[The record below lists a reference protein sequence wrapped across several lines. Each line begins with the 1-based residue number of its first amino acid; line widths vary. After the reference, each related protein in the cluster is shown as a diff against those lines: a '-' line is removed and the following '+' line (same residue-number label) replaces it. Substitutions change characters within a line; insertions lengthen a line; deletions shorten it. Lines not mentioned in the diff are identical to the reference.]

1 MSSRHTTYVAPL
13 VAAACGLAV
22 FGGARLRDAA
32 DLGAR
37 PLTDPSS
44 LVASR
49 GATIQEGDYFDEV
62 ARLLEREYV
71 EPITDEQKLA
81 TGAVR
86 GMIASLN
93 DPKSLFMDKAAFT
106 TFLDARS
113 GKYQGIGA
121 DLVLEMRG
129 AINAQARPD
138 QADPGE
144 TSPEAT
150 LATQPRVPRLIV
162 ASLVPGGP
170 ADKAGVKVGDAVY
183 EVDKHWV
190 VNTDLLVRYQKAARD
205 WEAKKIST
213 GDFNKIREEV
223 RAKTERALL
232 PLKAK
237 EKLTQGAGTMV
248 EVVWERG
255 GAKQTMKILKAA
267 SQMPASGVKEG
278 VYTLRF
284 NADAPAALKE
294 AAGQKT
300 LTIDLRQNS
309 GGDYETMR
317 KCLEAVAPKGT
328 YGEIRSDRGAPTPFV
343 VKTGTANPP
352 KMTLL
357 VDGSTRGAAEIFA
370 LALESQGRAKLV
382 GTKTAGDRTITQI
395 VMLPDGSG
403 YTLATG
409 EYAVAKKGG
418 KS

>member
-1 MSSRHTTYVAPL
+1 MSSRNTTYVAPL

-22 FGGARLRDAA
+22 FGGARLRDAV

-37 PLTDPSS
+37 PLTDPSG

-49 GATIQEGDYFDEV
+49 GAVIPEGDYFEEISK
-62 ARLLEREYV
+62 LLENEYV
-71 EPITDEQKLA
+71 EKITDKQKLA

-93 DPKSLFMDKAAFT
+93 DPKSLFMDKEAFT
-106 TFLDARS
+106 SFLDARS

-138 QADPGE
+138 EADPGE

-162 ASLVPGGP
+162 ASIVPGGP

-183 EVDKHWV
+183 EVDRHWV

-205 WEAKKIST
+205 VEAKKIT
-213 GDFNKIREEV
+213 MADFNKVREEV
-223 RAKTERALL
+223 RGKTQRALL

-237 EKLTQGAGTMV
+237 ERLTQGVGTAV
-248 EVVWERG
+248 EVVWDRG
-255 GAKQTMKILKAA
+255 GSKRTVKIQKSASTAPATAMKDDVL
-267 SQMPASGVKEG
+267 
-278 VYTLRF
+278 TLRF
-284 NADAPAALKE
+284 NGEAPAALKQ
-294 AAGQKT
+294 ALTAKP
-300 LTIDLRQNS
+300 LTIDLRQNT
-309 GGDYETMR
+309 GGDFETMR
-317 KCLEAVAPKGT
+317 KCLEVVAPKGT
-328 YGEIRSDRGAPTPFV
+328 YGEVRSDHGAPTPFA
-343 VKTGTANPP
+343 VKVGNPTGP

-357 VDGSTRGAAEIFA
+357 VDASTRGAAEIFA

-382 GTKTAGDRTITQI
+382 GSKTAGDRTITQI

-409 EYAVAKKGG
+409 EYQVKKGG
-418 KS
+418 KA